1 MARGGRAFVCLY
13 ELWPISIMWCFFY
26 AMQSGWWECFTLLF
40 HWPTYKPGQSW
51 QNTFTHTHTHSNT
64 HTHTHTQIQA
74 HRHTR
79 RHTHTVY
86 CSHNLPTH
94 IYAIP
99 RTCLLLS
106 LFVLRTHAIPRT
118 CIPLPPFFN
127 LNACNLPLSIFV
139 LQTHTIPRIAS
150 PLFHAHTHTRTHSR
164 TQSAPLIMCATHTGN
179 FKDVHAS
186 SCHGPPSNPPPG
198 HPAYLKSMSVG
209 SNTSGTSR

>member
-1 MARGGRAFVCLY
+1 VRLFVYMSFDPSQSCDV
-13 ELWPISIMWCFFY
+13 FF
-26 AMQSGWWECFTLLF
+26 MQCNLDDESASLSYFIDPLTNLVNLDRT
-40 HWPTYKPGQSW
+40 HSH
-51 QNTFTHTHTHSNT
+51 THTHTQT